1 MFLRR
6 ESTAAQFESLTL
18 WVADVIQRQ
27 VIQELESWPNLVYVN
42 RDPNIWGAPVEHYL
56 ANALAVLDDGYIQIE
71 TNCYTTL
78 DLSQDC
84 PNGEEQ
90 YKSLC

>member
-6 ESTAAQFESLTL
+6 ESTTAQFESLTL
-18 WVADVIQRQ
+18 WVADVTQRQ
-27 VIQELESWPNLVYVN
+27 VIQDLESWPNLVYVN
-42 RDPNIWGAPVEHYL
+42 RDPNIWDAPVEHDL
-56 ANALAVLDDGYIQIE
+56 ANALAVLDDDYVQIE
-71 TNCYTTL
+71 TNCYATL

-90 YKSLC
+90 YKSQC